1 MDETETEVVTTA
13 GQRLREAREAKG
25 LSIEDIAAQTRI
37 PTRHLSSIEEGDW
50 TKLPAATYSVGFA
63 KNYASAVGLDRNEIG
78 DQLRSEMGIVGPTYA
93 HPEVYEAA
101 DPARTMPKGLVFGAL
116 GLLLIVV
123 LALTWLNNRSLE
135 PDEVIAEADN
145 VAAAPAENVAAPAA
159 QAPPAAAGPVV
170 LTASDAVWIEVKDG
184 TQTLKQGQLAA
195 GERFEVPASAAAPVL
210 TTGKPEALLITVG
223 SQQAPAIGQP
233 GRTVSGVSL
242 KAEDLLRTALA
253 PSTAASTPPQ
263 VPPAVPRTSQRATR
277 PSRSTAPPPAETTDP
292 SGPASNSSAPGAAT
306 TGETATQP

>member
-1 MDETETEVVTTA
+1 MDETETEVVATA

-37 PTRHLSSIEEGDW
+37 PTRHLASIEAGDW
-50 TKLPAATYSVGFA
+50 SKLPAATYSVGFA

-78 DQLRSEMGIVGPTYA
+78 DQLRGEMGISGPTYA

-135 PDEVIAEADN
+135 PDDVIAEAEN
-145 VAAAPAENVAAPAA
+145 VSAAPVENVAAPAA
-159 QAPPAAAGPVV
+159 QPTPAAAGPVV
-170 LTASDAVWIEVKDG
+170 MVASDAVWIDIKDG
-184 TQTLKQGQLAA
+184 SVTLKQGQLAP
-195 GERFEVPASAAAPVL
+195 GESFEVPASATAPVL
-210 TTGKPEALLITVG
+210 TTGKPEALRITVG

-233 GRTVSGVSL
+233 GHKVSGVSL
-242 KAEDLLRTALA
+242 KPEDLMRTAAA
-253 PSTAASTPPQ
+253 PTATATTPAQ
-263 VPPAVPRTSQRATR
+263 VPPAAPKSAPRAAR
-277 PSRSTAPPPAETTDP
+277 PSRSTTPPPAETP
-292 SGPASNSSAPGAAT
+292 EQGGPATNGAAPAT
-306 TGETATQP
+306 GTPGETATQP